1 MATKRIVAAN
11 MRRALEIARE
21 QLGESAII
29 LSTKRHPD
37 GVELMATQEIKG
49 QVPDDQHAF
58 ASQPQQS
65 AESATPL
72 ASDNAWQFQ
81 DTLDKLIRET
91 PVQDQPPGLQ
101 RAAEIE
107 RARRKLEAK
116 SSAATKLNVFG
127 QPVSDRFSADQDTQ
141 ALGEPGD
148 LWASQLSQSK
158 PTGRPVKTE
167 PESTLLDESPAQ
179 SESFGGL
186 ASEQMD
192 QLKNELAQ
200 MRQLLA
206 EKLASEVVSPI
217 AQSLKARLG
226 RLGLPPFLCERL
238 VAGVNTESSKEQMW
252 AEALALLAQRLP
264 VDSKDWV
271 KQGGIFAFV
280 GPTGVGKTTT
290 LAKMAV
296 RYAMTHGAESI
307 GLISVDHYRLAA
319 HEQLNALGQILGI
332 PVSIPSAGQTLAQ
345 LVKSLAGKSLILIDT
360 AGLRPG
366 DERLARQQAALNS
379 VPGMK
384 TLLVVAANSQIQA
397 QKACFHAYIPSEGR
411 QGVVLTKL
419 DEAISLG
426 ESLGLLMNK
435 RIPILYTT
443 AGQEI
448 PQDLDVAKGHK
459 LVACAVQKL
468 AESSV
473 AQQVPG
479 QQLRAEHL

>member
-37 GVELMATQEIKG
+37 GVELLATQETGG
-49 QVPDDQHAF
+49 QVPEDQRAF
-58 ASQPQQS
+58 ATQPQQPEE
-65 AESATPL
+65 AAAPL

-91 PVQDQPPGLQ
+91 PSEDQPAGLQ

-116 SSAATKLNVFG
+116 ATAPKLNVFG
-127 QPVSDRFSADQDTQ
+127 QPVSERFSADQTTQ
-141 ALGEPGD
+141 SLGQPGD
-148 LWASQLSQSK
+148 LWASQLSH
-158 PTGRPVKTE
+158 PGRE
-167 PESTLLDESPAQ
+167 PEQAAASVTPVAVDEPYVRKRYDAD
-179 SESFGGL
+179 
-186 ASEQMD
+186 AATEQMD

-206 EKLASEVVSPI
+206 ERLSADTATP
-217 AQSLKARLG
+217 ATQSLKTKLG
-226 RLGLPPFLCERL
+226 HLGLPAFLCERL
-238 VAGVNTESSKEQMW
+238 VAGVNTESGSEQMW

-264 VDSKDWV
+264 VNAKDWV
-271 KQGGIFAFV
+271 AQGGVYAFV

-296 RYAMTHGAESI
+296 RYAMVHGVESI
-307 GLISVDHYRLAA
+307 GLISIDQYRLAA

-332 PVSIPSAGQTLAQ
+332 PVSVPSAGQTLAQ
-345 LVKSLAGKSLILIDT
+345 LVKSLSGKSLILIDT

-366 DERLARQQAALNS
+366 DERLTRQQAALAA
-379 VPGMK
+379 VKGMN
-384 TLLVVAANSQIQA
+384 TLLVMAANSQIQA
-397 QKACFHAYIPSEGR
+397 QKACFHAYLPKEGR
-411 QGVVLTKL
+411 QGLVLTKL

-426 ESLGLLMNK
+426 ETLGLVMNK
-435 RIPILYTT
+435 RTPVLYTT

-468 AESSV
+468 AEATATHK
-473 AQQVPG
+473 AQG